1 MFGDY
6 LIIGDCKM
14 YTGHGG
20 TSHEMSITTLGVSR
34 VGAEKSGLKVVPM
47 RKLPAN
53 WVGAVNKLYLI

>member
-1 MFGDY
+1 
-6 LIIGDCKM
+6 M

>member
-1 MFGDY
+1 
-6 LIIGDCKM
+6 M

-34 VGAEKSGLKVVPM
+34 VGCREIRSLKVVPM

-53 WVGAVNKLYLI
+53 WVGAVNILYLI